1 MANMNVHGRCIS
13 QAALRLVTDHFRANP
28 AATRAAF
35 ARHVAVASARPS
47 TNGATA
53 ATAASPREGRLQP
66 RELARLLLDCVPG
79 LSEEQLRYVMTH
91 MSQ

>member
-1 MANMNVHGRCIS
+1 M
-13 QAALRLVTDHFRANP
+13 TDHFRANP

-35 ARHVAVASARPS
+35 ARHVAATASARPS

-53 ATAASPREGRLQP
+53 GPDGAATAGAATAGAAASPGQGRLLP

-79 LSEEQLRYVMTH
+79 LNEEQLRYVMTH